1 MNKTT
6 CFSQKKKK
14 KKEREREKKKKE
26 RKKTRVAYYVFQE
39 IIEFSVFLDLCISSF
54 ELIFTF

>member
-1 MNKTT
+1 MDKTT

-14 KKEREREKKKKE
+14 KKKRERKEKE
-26 RKKTRVAYYVFQE
+26 RKKETSVAYYVFQE
-39 IIEFSVFLDLCISSF
+39 IIEFSVSLDFCISSF